1 MTVEHRQIIFSRH
14 ETLYAIINFDA
25 ATHVLPAGT
34 IVDADVVER
43 DGRVTVAVKISPNGD
58 DAPTEITLTPSAA
71 CSALIA
77 YCGIEGI
84 PLPRK
89 ASKRLT
95 RSGDGLALQLE
106 LNTAG
111 TPYLDA

>member
-1 MTVEHRQIIFSRH
+1 MTVEHRQIIFSRQEMLH
-14 ETLYAIINFDA
+14 AIVNFDA
-25 ATHVLPAGT
+25 AMHVLPDGT
-34 IVDADVVER
+34 IVDANVVAH
-43 DGRVTVAVKISPNGD
+43 DGGVTVAVRISPNGD
-58 DAPTEITLTPSAA
+58 DAPSEVTLPPATA

-111 TPYLDA
+111 TPYLLT